1 MICESCTRGSPR
13 LHQRQCV
20 TLFVEESLFCVFLLS
35 RFVSLDDTHNYY
47 ILFLFSLCSPE
58 FGGYSSS
65 SFLQTPPTCL
75 HNNRISKRLKVKDF
89 NSCYRYATYSHHLC
103 AILSAGLF
111 FSRFSN
117 GSCKFVI
124 TSCWASL
131 LIVLSVRVANQV
143 SALGLTL
150 FSI

>member
-13 LHQRQCV
+13 LHQRQCM

-103 AILSAGLF
+103 AILSAGLIF
-111 FSRFSN
+111 FRGLVMIPAISSLRPAEPPCR
-117 GSCKFVI
+117 SCYLY
-124 TSCWASL
+124 SL
-131 LIVLSVRVANQV
+131 L
-143 SALGLTL
+143 TW
-150 FSI
+150 